1 MEQNVVV
8 LLGLEPR
15 IEESKS
21 SVLPLH
27 YKTIKKPY
35 SIRLN
40 RVCKVLTIRY
50 RYQSVRLICCCCW
63 YCDIVLIII
72 FINILFLRRDGRIRT
87 CEFSCSQSRRGNRT
101 PQHLVFLAVPTGFE
115 PAPRTVTGWY
125 CKPFNHGTV
134 FENSFTLFSKEYLSP
149 QRLLVAV

>member
-50 RYQSVRLICCCCW
+50 RYQSVRLICCCW
-63 YCDIVLIII
+63 YCDVVLIIL

-101 PQHLVFLAVPTGFE
+101 PQHLVIYFSGPDGIRTRNLPADNGLSYHWTTRPFAVRTGFE
-115 PAPRTVTGWY
+115 PVTFAVTVRY
-125 CKPFNHGTV
+125 CNQ
-134 FENSFTLFSKEYLSP
+134 LY
-149 QRLLVAV
+149 